1 MLVLIIKRI
10 EEMPKK
16 LARKKDSPI
25 AVENLPVLMFS
36 IGCNQ
41 MPSVMTLGIQGNI
54 S

>member
-10 EEMPKK
+10 EEMLMK

-25 AVENLPVLMFS
+25 TVENLLVLMFS
-36 IGCNQ
+36 IGYNQ
-41 MPSVMTLGIQGNI
+41 MPSVMILEIQENT